1 MRSPRISIVHCRG
14 RDEAV
19 SSWILRGMRDC
30 DLEGVDW
37 NRIAFEKVDICHDS
51 ELQSCGK
58 LEQDGQI

>member
-1 MRSPRISIVHCRG
+1 
-14 RDEAV
+14 
-19 SSWILRGMRDC
+19 MRDC